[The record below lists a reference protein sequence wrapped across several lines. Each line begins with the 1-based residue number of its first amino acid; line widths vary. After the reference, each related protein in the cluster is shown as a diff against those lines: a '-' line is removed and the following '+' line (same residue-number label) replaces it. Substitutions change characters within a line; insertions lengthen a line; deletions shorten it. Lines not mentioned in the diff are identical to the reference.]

1 MVKTIAIATHKGGTG
16 KTVTAMALGAGLAR
30 AGEKT
35 LLVDLDPQGHCS
47 LGLGIE
53 LGEKEMTLRDFFSE
67 PSAFPLKRVI
77 KETHLPNLFIVPA
90 TIRLAPVSQSLY
102 MRTKREEILKK
113 GLASIQ
119 SDYGYVLIDCPPTLG
134 VLTES
139 GIEASDLIIVPCRMD
154 ARAADGLVDLLDV
167 IFTLKGEEFDRY
179 RILIT
184 QYDSR
189 KSVTNEA
196 VMTQLAPWKKNFL
209 KTFIPQ
215 SEQLNQAQMERTD
228 VFSFDAKGKGA
239 LAYEELTKEILSY
252 GTK

>member
-1 MVKTIAIATHKGGTG
+1 MAKTIAIATHKGGTG
-16 KTVTAMALGAGLAR
+16 KTVTAMALGAALAR
-30 AGEKT
+30 MGKRT

-47 LGLGIE
+47 LGLGLE
-53 LGEKEMTLRDFFSE
+53 LQDTELTLRDFFGE
-67 PSAFPLKRVI
+67 PSVFPLKKVL
-77 KETHLPNLFIVPA
+77 KETHLPNLLIAPA

-113 GLASIQ
+113 GLAPIRQ
-119 SDYGYVLIDCPPTLG
+119 EFDFILIDCPPTLG

-139 GIEASDLIIVPCRMD
+139 GVEASDLIIVPCRMD

-167 IFTLKGEEFDRY
+167 IFTLKGERFDNY

-196 VMTQLAPWKKNFL
+196 VMAQLAPWRDKFF

-228 VFSFDAKGKGA
+228 VFTYDPKGKGA
-239 LAYEELTKEILSY
+239 VAYQELAKEILTY
-252 GTK
+252 GDK

>member
-1 MVKTIAIATHKGGTG
+1 MTKTIAIATHKGGTG
-16 KTVTAMALGAGLAR
+16 KTVTAIALGAGLAR
-30 AGEKT
+30 AGKRV

-53 LGEKEMTLRDFFSE
+53 LNDSELTLRDFFSE
-67 PSAFPLKRVI
+67 PSAFPLKKII
-77 KETHLPNLFIVPA
+77 KETHLTNLFIAPA

-113 GLASIQ
+113 GLAPVQ
-119 SDYGYVLIDCPPTLG
+119 GDYDFILIDCPPTLG

-167 IFTLKGEEFDRY
+167 IFTLKGEGFDRY

-196 VMTQLAPWKKNFL
+196 VMTQLAPWKDKFF
-209 KTFIPQ
+209 KTLIPQ

-228 VFSFDAKGKGA
+228 VFTFDPKGRGA
-239 LAYEELTKEILSY
+239 LAYQELAKEIITH
-252 GTK
+252 GKK

>member
-1 MVKTIAIATHKGGTG
+1 MAQTIAIATHKGGTG
-16 KTVTAMALGAGLAR
+16 KTVTSMALGAGLAR
-30 AGEKT
+30 AGKKT

-47 LGLGIE
+47 IGLGVE
-53 LGEKEMTLRDFFSE
+53 LEEKELTVRDFFSE
-67 PSAFPLKRVI
+67 PTAFPLKRVI
-77 KETHLPNLFIVPA
+77 RATHLPNLSIAPS

-113 GLASIQ
+113 GLAQIQ
-119 SDYGYVLIDCPPTLG
+119 GDYEYILIDCPPTLG

-167 IFTLKGEEFDRY
+167 IFTLKGENFEKY

-196 VMTQLAPWKKNFL
+196 VMAQLSPWKDKFF

-228 VFSFDAKGKGA
+228 VFSFDARGKGA
-239 LAYEELTKEILSY
+239 LAYEELTKEIMNH
-252 GTK
+252 GK

>member
-1 MVKTIAIATHKGGTG
+1 MAQTIAIATHKGGTG

-30 AGEKT
+30 ARKKT

-47 LGLGIE
+47 IGLGVE
-53 LGEKEMTLRDFFSE
+53 LGEKELTLRDFFGE
-67 PSAFPLKRVI
+67 PTAFPLKKVVRP
-77 KETHLPNLFIVPA
+77 THLPNLFIAPA

-113 GLASIQ
+113 GLTPVQAEF
-119 SDYGYVLIDCPPTLG
+119 DYILIDCPPTLG

-139 GIEASDLIIVPCRMD
+139 GIEASDFIVVPCRMD

-167 IFTLKGEEFDRY
+167 IFTLKGEEFENY

-196 VMTQLAPWKKNFL
+196 VMTQLSPWKDKFF

-239 LAYEELTKEILSY
+239 LAYEELTKEIMKY
-252 GTK
+252 GK